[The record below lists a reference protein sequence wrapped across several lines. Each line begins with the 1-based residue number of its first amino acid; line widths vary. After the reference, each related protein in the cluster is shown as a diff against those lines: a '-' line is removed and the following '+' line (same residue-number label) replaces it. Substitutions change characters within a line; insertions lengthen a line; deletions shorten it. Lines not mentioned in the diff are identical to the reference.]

1 MAFTLTFTPC
11 QEGLYDLPSPTRV
24 ADCSATCSVTCIGWT
39 SCSFACSKLK
49 LLTLRLVL
57 VMDAAISSYNKKQ
70 QSNLELMQ
78 RMIDNNNV
86 VDR

>member
-11 QEGLYDLPSPTRV
+11 QEGLYDLPSTGV
-24 ADCSATCSVTCIGWT
+24 AVLPEPNGPGEVLHVFIFG
-39 SCSFACSKLK
+39 
-49 LLTLRLVL
+49 LVL

>member
-1 MAFTLTFTPC
+1 M
-11 QEGLYDLPSPTRV
+11 LPASGGQAAV
-24 ADCSATCSVTCIGWT
+24 LHV
-39 SCSFACSKLK
+39 
-49 LLTLRLVL
+49 LTLDLVL